1 MGQHESLGELV
12 EVVVEHPD
20 RLSRLERAGAEEV
33 AEPFSG
39 FQVHAQDRVGGVEV
53 FPLEPADRLELVVSL
68 GVAAQR
74 FHAQGFAFM
83 ETFLIEQLA
92 DDMHTDKAST
102 LSHATCD
109 FDLGQVG
116 PDQGLRG
123 WAAGGAI
130 EEDLVEVVGDLGVLI
145 EPPSPPPAGLADLRS
160 GFGGEILEV
169 VLAVTN
175 GLGIDAQD
183 LGDVLDP
190 AVTQLGRL
198 DRRIPSPIILR
209 KEW

>member
-1 MGQHESLGELV
+1 M
-12 EVVVEHPD
+12 VEHPD
-20 RLSRLERAGAEEV
+20 RLSRLERARAEEV

-68 GVAAQR
+68 GVAARR

-145 EPPSPPPAGLADLRS
+145 EPPSPPPAGLADLGAGSAGRS
-160 GFGGEILEV
+160 SRSRCW
-169 VLAVTN
+169 
-175 GLGIDAQD
+175 
-183 LGDVLDP
+183 P
-190 AVTQLGRL
+190 
-198 DRRIPSPIILR
+198 
-209 KEW
+209 

>member
-1 MGQHESLGELV
+1 MDVSAILLEVVDPVGQHESLGELV
-12 EVVVEHPD
+12 EVVVQHPD
-20 RLSRLERAGAEEV
+20 RLSRLERAGTEEV

-39 FQVHAQDRVGGVEV
+39 FQVHAQDRVGESRYS
-53 FPLEPADRLELVVSL
+53 PLQPADRLELVVSL

-145 EPPSPPPAGLADLRS
+145 EPPSPPPPGWRTCGAGSAGRS
-160 GFGGEILEV
+160 SRSRW
-169 VLAVTN
+169 
-175 GLGIDAQD
+175 
-183 LGDVLDP
+183 P
-190 AVTQLGRL
+190 
-198 DRRIPSPIILR
+198 
-209 KEW
+209 